1 MKEYR
6 GMPYTSREAKLAR
19 ERYILVAA
27 IVTDIIQGVWNI
39 CVVKR
44 CKRLNATRRKQ
55 GHTRLRGTGSITGIE
70 FNQHPETWIG
80 ENEKLQFKF
89 NIMNTCGVK

>member
-6 GMPYTSREAKLAR
+6 GMPYTSQEAKLAR

-44 CKRLNATRRKQ
+44 CKRLKIPLEENRTYEVE
-55 GHTRLRGTGSITGIE
+55 GH
-70 FNQHPETWIG
+70 W
-80 ENEKLQFKF
+80 
-89 NIMNTCGVK
+89 